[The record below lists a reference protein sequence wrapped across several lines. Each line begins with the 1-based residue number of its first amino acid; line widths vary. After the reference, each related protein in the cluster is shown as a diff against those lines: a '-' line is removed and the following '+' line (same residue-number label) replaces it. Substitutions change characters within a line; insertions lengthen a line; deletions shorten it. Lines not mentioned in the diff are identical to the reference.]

1 MDYCIIDLGS
11 VFVVLESPK
20 SHVWSAFEWCHLIAQ
35 LWRIH
40 YLEFDT
46 DTVVTVCVGT
56 KFCAQLDDVMVCTK
70 CSATSSSS
78 ERCRKQRYS
87 LCRHGFTTLC
97 KGLHQTLV
105 WREGG
110 RERSEQGWVENWV
123 RRREHALLG
132 DHQTGCRVKA
142 DQRKVLSCQSFAYT

>member
-11 VFVVLESPK
+11 VFVVLKSPK
-20 SHVWSAFEWCHLIAQ
+20 SHVWSAFELVSPYCPVMTYSPPWIWHRYCRHCLCWNKVLGAAWWCH
-35 LWRIH
+35 
-40 YLEFDT
+40 
-46 DTVVTVCVGT
+46 
-56 KFCAQLDDVMVCTK
+56 VCTN
-70 CSATSSSS
+70 CLATSSSS

-110 RERSEQGWVENWV
+110 KEANGWVENWV

-142 DQRKVLSCQSFAYT
+142 DQRKVLSFQSFAYT